1 MRLIGQIT
9 TGRGARESSS
19 SGEWTSG
26 HTTPAPE
33 AAKTAVRLAAE
44 TQLRVERL
52 EKANSELRAALARL
66 IIFAAPRTAI
76 VNECGDR
83 IIDPNVLNAKAVLT
97 AVEAGL

>member
-1 MRLIGQIT
+1 MKLIGQIT
-9 TGRGARESSS
+9 TGRAARVSSS
-19 SGEWTSG
+19 SGEWASG
-26 HTTPAPE
+26 RNAPAPE
-33 AAKTAVRLAAE
+33 ATRTAVRLAAE
-44 TQLRVERL
+44 TQLKVERL
-52 EKANSELRAALARL
+52 EKANGELRAALARL

>member
-9 TGRGARESSS
+9 TGQAARESSS
-19 SGEWTSG
+19 SGDWASA
-26 HTTPAPE
+26 HTTAAPG
-33 AAKTAVRLAAE
+33 AAKTAVRMAAE
-44 TQLRVERL
+44 MQLKVERL
-52 EKANSELRAALARL
+52 EKANTELRAALARL

>member
-9 TGRGARESSS
+9 TGSAARESSS
-19 SGEWTSG
+19 TGEWARG
-26 HTTPAPE
+26 HATPAPG
-33 AAKTAVRLAAE
+33 ATRTAVRLAAE
-44 TQLRVERL
+44 TQVKVERL